1 MLGFKSRVHHLRAP
15 RGTGTFGGSQ
25 SLIKKGT
32 CIHRITGPLY
42 LEVSKLYPDI
52 SNLDLPGPNFR
63 HDTGSAWT
71 FDELSGEYY
80 LHLFC
85 PEQPDL
91 NWENSDVV
99 DEVHQVMKFWLDKG
113 VDGFRMDVINL
124 ISKEPGLPNA
134 PVTVPGQKFQPADV
148 FFANGPRLHE
158 YLRGLRKL
166 LDQYDAF
173 AVGEMPFVADEQEV
187 LNSVASERKELNMIF
202 QFDMF
207 VGGISFSFGTY
218 G

>member
-1 MLGFKSRVHHLRAP
+1 
-15 RGTGTFGGSQ
+15 
-25 SLIKKGT
+25 
-32 CIHRITGPLY
+32 
-42 LEVSKLYPDI
+42 
-52 SNLDLPGPNFR
+52 
-63 HDTGSAWT
+63 
-71 FDELSGEYY
+71 
-80 LHLFC
+80 
-85 PEQPDL
+85 
-91 NWENSDVV
+91 
-99 DEVHQVMKFWLDKG
+99 
-113 VDGFRMDVINL
+113 
-124 ISKEPGLPNA
+124 
-134 PVTVPGQKFQPADV
+134 V

-187 LNSVASERKELNMIF
+187 LNSVACERKELNMIF